1 MTANKKPRP
10 TLVTGSVLPDFQSE
24 IVPGYDEKTFSMSQF
39 SQLQS
44 KADPVYS
51 PPLNVNGLSWRLKV
65 RNNCRCSA
73 AAAHF
78 SSTEEQIKINKQM
91 IVTSHNV

>member
-1 MTANKKPRP
+1 MLELTMTANKKPRP

-24 IVPGYDEKTFSMSQF
+24 IVPSYDEKTFSMSQF

-65 RNNCRCSA
+65 RN
-73 AAAHF
+73 
-78 SSTEEQIKINKQM
+78 I
-91 IVTSHNV
+91 